1 MIARDCGA
9 INVNAIAVKP
19 KFVEV
24 GQDNVGKGVDIT
36 SELLAGFD
44 LVQVDAWGL
53 GFDVADDEVIAIPDA
68 KIRVAGFGL
77 FGQYGD
83 FGFAPFFKRVI
94 GEQVFHR
101 AVITAFGLVTAFGF
115 FVNCV

>member
-9 INVNAIAVKP
+9 VDMDSIAVKP
-19 KFVEV
+19 KLVEV
-24 GQDNVGKGVDIT
+24 GQDNVGKGVNVAL
-36 SELLAGFD
+36 ELLAGFD
-44 LVQVDAWGL
+44 LVQVDAWGGL

-83 FGFAPFFKRVI
+83 FGLRPFSS
-94 GEQVFHR
+94 G
-101 AVITAFGLVTAFGF
+101 
-115 FVNCV
+115 